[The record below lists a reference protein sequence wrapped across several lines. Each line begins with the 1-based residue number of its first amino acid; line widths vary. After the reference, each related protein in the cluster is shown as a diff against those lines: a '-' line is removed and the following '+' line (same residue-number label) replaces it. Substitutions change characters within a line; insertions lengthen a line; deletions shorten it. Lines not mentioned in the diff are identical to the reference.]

1 MRERFSRRSGPFVYQ
16 TEREVILRTADGRTT
31 TGVHKTKYVNRKL
44 RVANKGKRLPYHKL
58 VSQVQATET
67 SVCEIRDTSNF
78 VEFAQ
83 IKEA

>member
-1 MRERFSRRSGPFVYQ
+1 M
-16 TEREVILRTADGRTT
+16 
-31 TGVHKTKYVNRKL
+31 
-44 RVANKGKRLPYHKL
+44 GKRLPYHKL